1 MTTERVERISGK
13 LREKQSTMD
22 NDSKKENTDQKYIL
36 V

>member
-22 NDSKKENTDQKYIL
+22 NDSKKRTLTRSIF
-36 V
+36 